1 MRDPDP
7 SKTSTPYCA
16 GVRAPTHE
24 KRAATTE
31 EERELTDDLVDRL
44 LAQTGLY
51 IGTDR
56 RPEGHERPY
65 PATQIARIMVSALP
79 GGSGVSFDYEGLS
92 GNPER
97 RMTHR
102 EHAVLGRTTDGLVL
116 HSASIHAPV
125 LVELRETEPGYFVAA
140 VGAAP
145 FPLAI
150 RIEIPAAGE
159 LVYTWL
165 FGEPGDADV
174 RVGNIGEVTLVTS

>member
-1 MRDPDP
+1 M
-7 SKTSTPYCA
+7 T
-16 GVRAPTHE
+16 V
-24 KRAATTE
+24 
-31 EERELTDDLVDRL
+31 DLVDRL

-51 IGTDR
+51 VGTDR

-65 PATQIARIMVSALP
+65 ATTQIARITVSALP

-97 RMTHR
+97 RVTHR
-102 EHAVLGRTTDGLVL
+102 EHAVLARTAGGLVL

-125 LVELRETEPGYFVAA
+125 LVELREGEPGYFSAA
-140 VGAAP
+140 TGAAP

-150 RIEIPAAGE
+150 RIEVPAAGE

-165 FGEPGDADV
+165 FGEPGDPEV
-174 RVGNIGEVTLVTS
+174 RVGNIGEVTLVAS